1 MGSRAIFVQQMPR
14 DGEPFSG
21 SHVLLK
27 SMTIGSHSTRREQ
40 GFLLGDVVARPRWN
54 RLVARLQAV
63 IEAEAPLGYEDE
75 TGFHFG
81 EEERGGF
88 FRLNHVNEA
97 WEGMSI

>member
-1 MGSRAIFVQQMPR
+1 M
-14 DGEPFSG
+14 
-21 SHVLLK
+21 
-27 SMTIGSHSTRREQ
+27 
-40 GFLLGDVVARPRWN
+40 
-54 RLVARLQAV
+54 ARLQAV